1 MVDEGGLEV
10 VADSAHC
17 ERPGTAVEGE
27 GRTRER
33 EGRTREHNSK
43 NFTFGG
49 KLTNLGATPLR
60 GALPKGRTTYI
71 NLLSS
76 VYEQGV

>member
-1 MVDEGGLEV
+1 MLFRSVDEGGLEV

-17 ERPGTAVEGE
+17 ERPGTAVEG
-27 GRTRER
+27 